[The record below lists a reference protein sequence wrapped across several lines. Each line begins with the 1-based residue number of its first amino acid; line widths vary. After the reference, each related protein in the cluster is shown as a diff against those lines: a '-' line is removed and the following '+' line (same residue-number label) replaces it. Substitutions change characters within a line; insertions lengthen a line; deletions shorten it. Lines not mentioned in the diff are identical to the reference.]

1 MTQPVYMNSDKDN
14 DLTVSILQTDIIW
27 CNPEKNRAHI
37 EELIDASPHSDLF
50 VLPEMF
56 TTGFCMTPQQINHA
70 EQEETVTWM
79 QELCRKYHCA
89 ITGSIIANEEE
100 RFYNR
105 CFFIH
110 EEDTVTYDKRHLFSY
125 GGEDKVYTPGN
136 KRVIVEFK
144 GVRFL
149 LQICYDLRFP
159 VFSRNKE
166 DYDAIIYVANWPV
179 ARINVWNTLLSARAM
194 ENQCYII
201 GANRTGSDPCATYNG
216 SSRCIDPYGRVLAS
230 CTDYAESSCSATIQT
245 DTLKAFRDKF
255 PALKDADKFI
265 CE

>member
-1 MTQPVYMNSDKDN
+1 MNSDKDN

-56 TTGFCMTPQQINHA
+56 TTGFCMAPQQINHA
-70 EQEETVTWM
+70 EQKETVTWM

-89 ITGSIIANEEE
+89 ITGSIIANEEK

-136 KRVIVEFK
+136 KRVIAEFK

-149 LQICYDLRFP
+149 LQICYDW
-159 VFSRNKE
+159 S
-166 DYDAIIYVANWPV
+166 
-179 ARINVWNTLLSARAM
+179 
-194 ENQCYII
+194 
-201 GANRTGSDPCATYNG
+201 
-216 SSRCIDPYGRVLAS
+216 
-230 CTDYAESSCSATIQT
+230 
-245 DTLKAFRDKF
+245 
-255 PALKDADKFI
+255 
-265 CE
+265 